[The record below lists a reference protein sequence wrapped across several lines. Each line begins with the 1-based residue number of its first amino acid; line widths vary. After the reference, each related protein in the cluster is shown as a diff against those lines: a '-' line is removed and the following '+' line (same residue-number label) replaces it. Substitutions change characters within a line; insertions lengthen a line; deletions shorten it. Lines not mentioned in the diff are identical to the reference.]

1 MDPAALAQRIGG
13 ARVGLRRDLTVS
25 RHMVAGDPS
34 YVFHDPVAFRNHAF
48 TTQEYQVLTAIR
60 ADRNLSVVFAG
71 LVKRKVLESSEE
83 EDFFSFVIILH
94 GFGLLRLPLS
104 ESGRLFDR
112 YQLKKQAKRKALWMA
127 PIYLRMPLWDPDKF
141 LGRTMRFV
149 KPLFSKAGVMAWIA
163 LWLVVTWNL
172 LGRGSELVAEASGML
187 TLSNVPVMY
196 VALVVLKVIHELG
209 HAYCCKRFGVEVPE
223 IGLAFIVATPCA
235 YVDASASWKLPS
247 RLQRIAVGLAGMYF
261 ELAVAAVSALV
272 WVGTAP
278 GFTHMVAL
286 SIFVLSSVTTLL
298 FNINP
303 LMRFDGYYVF
313 ADLVGVTNLRDRS
326 ARFLRQAARSIIVG
340 IGEPPAARQWCWLL
354 SYGIGSAIYRVV
366 LAFSVVA
373 MMLVVW
379 PMAGLVLGLFF
390 GFMMIVLPLCK
401 MFYWL
406 WSHEDSQPQRA
417 RARLVAVTL
426 IVLAPL
432 ALGWLPVSRSLVI
445 HGVLELE
452 HREILR
458 APSDG
463 FVTDVLCSQGQELS
477 ADQSIV
483 VIANKQLQ
491 LETELIAEQLHAEE
505 LQADAYHAVDPS
517 RGAYHKAG
525 AGFLR
530 DRLASL
536 IERHGKLHVRTT
548 GGGTVFDADP
558 DALLGAFVK
567 GGDPLVEVHR
577 GAHRVRALMLA
588 EDRHRAPV
596 EVGQIAHLRWRSQ
609 PDRLVE
615 ARIVQVEPA
624 ASRDLIPKSLTMEA
638 GGDIFMLQQ
647 RGGGKQASASYLH
660 VILEPTWVPP
670 GVHGQVTASIQF
682 GAEVRTLGQWLHK
695 RVFDVYSAWRMS

>member
-1 MDPAALAQRIGG
+1 MDPVALAQRIGG

-34 YVFHDPVAFRNHAF
+34 YVFHDSVAFRSHAF
-48 TTQEYQVLTAIR
+48 TAQEYLVMTAIR
-60 ADRNLSVVFAG
+60 ADRNLSAVFAG
-71 LVKRKVLESSEE
+71 LVKRKMLENSEE
-83 EDFFSFVIILH
+83 DDFFNFVITLH

-104 ESGRLFDR
+104 EAGRLFER
-112 YQLKKQAKRKALWMA
+112 HQLKKQGKRKALWMA

-141 LGRTMRFV
+141 LDRTMRFV
-149 KPLFSKAGVMAWIA
+149 NPLFSRTGVVAWFA

-172 LGRGSELVAEASGML
+172 LGRGGELIAEASGML
-187 TLSNVPVMY
+187 TITNVPVMY
-196 VALVVLKVIHELG
+196 VALVVLKVIHEFG
-209 HAYCCKRFGVEVPE
+209 HAYCCKRFGAEVPE

-247 RLQRIAVGLAGMYF
+247 RLKRIAIGLAGMYF

-272 WVGTAP
+272 WVGTPP
-278 GFTHMVAL
+278 GFTHTVAL
-286 SIFVLSSVTTLL
+286 SVFVLSSVTTLV

-340 IGEPPAARQWCWLL
+340 IGELPGSRQWGWLL

-379 PMAGLVLGLFF
+379 PMAGLVLGLCF
-390 GFMMIVLPLCK
+390 GFLMIVLPMCK

-406 WSHEDSQPQRA
+406 WSHEDSQPKRVRA
-417 RARLVAVTL
+417 RSVAVTL
-426 IVLAPL
+426 LVLTPL
-432 ALGWLPVSRSLVI
+432 SLSWLPVSRSLVI
-445 HGVLELE
+445 QGVLELE

-463 FVTDVLCSQGQELS
+463 FVTDVLCSQGQKLS
-477 ADQSIV
+477 VDQSIV
-483 VIANKQLQ
+483 VIASKPLE
-491 LETELIAEQLHAEE
+491 LETQLIAEQLHAEE
-505 LQADAYHAVDPS
+505 LQAEAYHGVNPS

-530 DRLASL
+530 DRLTSL
-536 IERHGKLHVRTT
+536 NERHDKLNVRTT

-558 DALLGAFVK
+558 NALVGAFVK

-588 EDRHRAPV
+588 EDRHRAPIV
-596 EVGQIAHLRWRSQ
+596 VGQIAHLRWRSQ

-615 ARIVQVEPA
+615 ARILQVEPA
-624 ASRDLIPKSLTMEA
+624 ASRELIPMSLTMEA
-638 GGDIFMLQQ
+638 GGNIFMLEQQ
-647 RGGGKQASASYLH
+647 AGSEQAAASYLH
-660 VILEPTWVPP
+660 VILEPSWVPP
-670 GVHGQVTASIQF
+670 DLHGQVTASIQF
-682 GAEVRTLGQWLHK
+682 GAEVRTLGQWVHK
-695 RVFDVYSAWRMS
+695 RVFDLYSAWRMS